1 MIQKSSRFQW
11 ISFITILLVS
21 ASMQTQA
28 LPDDSEQEIT
38 ISSDTAAL
46 DKLEGKLVY
55 TGNVALQQGSLSIKA
70 DEITLVKTD
79 SGVREFIATGKPAR
93 YQQQLNLNEDKT
105 SAYGETLIYN
115 LQSDELTLLTNA
127 GLEKQG
133 NVFTGDKIV
142 YLINQQ
148 RVKADSVQEDRVRMV
163 IQPKTDKEP

>member
-1 MIQKSSRFQW
+1 
-11 ISFITILLVS
+11 
-21 ASMQTQA
+21 
-28 LPDDSEQEIT
+28 
-38 ISSDTAAL
+38 
-46 DKLEGKLVY
+46 
-55 TGNVALQQGSLSIKA
+55 
-70 DEITLVKTD
+70 
-79 SGVREFIATGKPAR
+79 
-93 YQQQLNLNEDKT
+93 
-105 SAYGETLIYN
+105 